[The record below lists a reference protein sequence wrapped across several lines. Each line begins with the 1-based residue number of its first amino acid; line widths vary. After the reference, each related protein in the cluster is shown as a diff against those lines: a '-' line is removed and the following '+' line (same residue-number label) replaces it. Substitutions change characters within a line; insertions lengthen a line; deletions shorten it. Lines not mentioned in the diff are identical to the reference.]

1 MSHSC
6 APAVSLREYQVV
18 FWDFDGVI
26 KESVG
31 VKGQAFERLFAPFG
45 PELAARIRRHHED
58 HGGMS
63 RYEKIPLY
71 LRWAGRSGS
80 AEETAHFSAAFGDA
94 VRQAVVDAPWV
105 AGARE
110 YLQSNHRRQHFVLV
124 TATPQQEIEEILHAL
139 NAHQWFF
146 RVFGIP
152 LAKKAA
158 ILTGLRHS
166 GCAPG
171 AALMIG
177 DAQSDLDAAR
187 DSGVAFLL
195 RRTAFNGS
203 LQRLYSGPQCEDFNH
218 A

>member
-1 MSHSC
+1 MSPSC
-6 APAVSLREYQVV
+6 AAPLALRDYRVV

-26 KESVG
+26 KESVDL
-31 VKGQAFERLFAPFG
+31 KGEAFERLFTGFG
-45 PELAARIRRHHED
+45 AELAARIRRHHEE

-71 LRWAGRSGS
+71 LRWAGRSAS
-80 AEETAHFSAAFGDA
+80 AEETAQFSEAFGSA
-94 VRQAVVDAPWV
+94 VMQAVVDAPWV

-110 YLQSNHRRQHFVLV
+110 YLQANCRRQRFVLV
-124 TATPQQEIEEILHAL
+124 TATPQKEIEEILRVL
-139 NAHQWFF
+139 NAYEWFF

-152 LAKKAA
+152 LAKSAA
-158 ILTGLRHS
+158 ILCGLRHS
-166 GCAPG
+166 GCGPD

-177 DAQSDLDAAR
+177 DSQSDLEAAR

-195 RRTAFNGS
+195 RRTAFNS
-203 LQRLYSGPQCEDFNH
+203 ALQRTYPGPQCEDFNH